1 MRGKVCF
8 SVQRPLPQGITPACA
23 GKSSGIVAFWG
34 YHRDHPR
41 VCGEKYS
48 LRFLLSSPTGSPPR
62 VRGKVGVYIDD
73 KTVQRIT
80 PACAGKRCG
89 KEYKKIIGGDHP
101 RVCGEK
107 RNVGRVVET
116 RLGSPPRVRGKDG
129 PVDLRV
135 CHAGITP
142 ACAGK
147 RPGCALSCKKLED
160 HPRVCGEKKTTQS
173 GNSVCTGSP
182 PRVRGK
188 GLREQVIADS
198 HGITPACAGK
208 SRRPA

>member
-1 MRGKVCF
+1 MSAIARWYAVGSPPRVRGKVCF

-48 LRFLLSSPTGSPPR
+48 LRFLLSSPT
-62 VRGKVGVYIDD
+62 
-73 KTVQRIT
+73 
-80 PACAGKRCG
+80 
-89 KEYKKIIGGDHP
+89 
-101 RVCGEK
+101 
-107 RNVGRVVET
+107 
-116 RLGSPPRVRGKDG
+116 GSPPRVRGKDG

>member
-1 MRGKVCF
+1 MSAIARWYAVGSPPRVRGKVCF
-8 SVQRPLPQGITPACA
+8 SVQRPLPQGISPACA

-116 RLGSPPRVRGKDG
+116 RLGSPPRVRGKDPG
-129 PVDLRV
+129 ARCLAKSSR
-135 CHAGITP
+135 ITP

-147 RPGCALSCKKLED
+147 RRPPRAGTAFARD
-160 HPRVCGEKKTTQS
+160 HPRVCGEKAS
-173 GNSVCTGSP
+173 
-182 PRVRGK
+182 
-188 GLREQVIADS
+188 E
-198 HGITPACAGK
+198 
-208 SRRPA
+208 SRS